1 MEEDEDE
8 QATSIRGRL
17 LMLVNRIKGQ
27 SHRVAEK
34 PTEKEQAAPCE
45 QITTFN
51 ALFTILGMLK
61 DARIR

>member
-27 SHRVAEK
+27 SHRAAEK

-45 QITTFN
+45 EIATFN
-51 ALFTILGMLK
+51 ALFTVLGMSK